1 MGEMSLMRMMM
12 MKVGYR
18 EFEEVL
24 VVARIQAQ
32 MSHFV
37 FFPFSP

>member
-1 MGEMSLMRMMM
+1 MGEMSLMRMMMM

-24 VVARIQAQ
+24 VVARIQLKCPTL
-32 MSHFV
+32 SLSF
-37 FFPFSP
+37 